1 MQQQQPDPDRST
13 RIVVVL
19 IGVAMVGFIAVTYPT
34 LIPAL
39 TVALAAFM
47 ALAVVLKL

>member
-1 MQQQQPDPDRST
+1 MPQQPTDQNT
-13 RIVVVL
+13 RVVVAL

-39 TVALAAFM
+39 TVALGAFM
-47 ALAVVLKL
+47 VLAILLKL

>member
-1 MQQQQPDPDRST
+1 MQQQPNSDHNT
-13 RIVVVL
+13 RVVVAL
-19 IGVAMVGFIAVTYPT
+19 IGVTMVGFIAVTYPA

-47 ALAVVLKL
+47 ALAILLKL

>member
-1 MQQQQPDPDRST
+1 MQQQPNPDHNT
-13 RIVVVL
+13 RIVVAL

-47 ALAVVLKL
+47 ALAILLKL